1 MHYISNIEELR
12 RELQVRLSH
21 QGEIRSAINTWIK
34 RQYGIA
40 DFSDYAQS
48 FFHLEPG
55 RSYLALCRQIP
66 SVRVEDIACH
76 IASKLWDMPLL
87 PIPFIDDSFSV
98 DNHEKRSYMRLLWTD
113 IGRNRVPYTN
123 GEKIFSG
130 LINEHQR
137 KILRSIMTKDG
148 KNLPDYHFDL
158 RASVFGPE
166 TLYDASDLH
175 RSYLR
180 NAERKPGEVVG
191 FDEHDRAERQ
201 SLELIELSG
210 NRFRPCAE
218 WYYPLYF
225 SWFLDGSMVLLE
237 TYENELAQVSEAKK
251 LFTRTMQ
258 LIEHEVGLKPLVL
271 QIPPLDEAMLCM
283 PRPIL
288 RNPEK
293 ALLDISQS
301 ISGKMAVDSVEFLS
315 LIAALVVQWRG

>member
-1 MHYISNIEELR
+1 MHYISDIQELR
-12 RELQVRLSH
+12 RELEVRLSR
-21 QGEIRSAINTWIK
+21 QREIRSAINAWIK

-40 DFSDYAQS
+40 RFSDYAPS
-48 FFHLEPG
+48 FFNLEPG
-55 RSYLALCRQIP
+55 KSYLALCRQIP
-66 SVRVEDIACH
+66 SVRIEDIACH
-76 IASKLWDMPLL
+76 IAAKLWDLPLL
-87 PIPFIDDSFSV
+87 PIPFLDDSFSV
-98 DNHEKRSYMRLLWTD
+98 DNHEKRSYMRLLWSD
-113 IGRNRVPYTN
+113 IGRNQTPYIN

-191 FDEHDRAERQ
+191 FNEQDRAHRQ
-201 SLELIELSG
+201 SLELIELSE

-251 LFTRTMQ
+251 LFNRTMQ
-258 LIEHEVGLKPLVL
+258 MIEHEVGLKPLVL
-271 QIPPLDEAMLCM
+271 QIPPLDETMLSM

-288 RNPEK
+288 RNPDK
-293 ALLDISQS
+293 ALLDITQS
-301 ISGKMAVDSVEFLS
+301 VSGKMAGTSVEFLS
-315 LIAALVVQWRG
+315 LIARVALQWKG